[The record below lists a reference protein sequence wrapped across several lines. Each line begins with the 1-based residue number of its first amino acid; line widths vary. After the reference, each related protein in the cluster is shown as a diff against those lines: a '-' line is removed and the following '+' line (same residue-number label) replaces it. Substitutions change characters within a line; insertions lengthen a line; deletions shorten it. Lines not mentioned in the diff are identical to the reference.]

1 MAVCEW
7 AILCDYTFKDE
18 RGKICV
24 IGIFDRIVAASV
36 PTTQH
41 QAAIVMKFIG
51 DADEQVKFKV
61 EIVRPTGGLLGTIT
75 GESKLGTS
83 GTLEANLNLKELP
96 LPDWGP
102 YAFSIY
108 VNDAPAKPLTFTVD
122 KPKTLS
128 DRRPGTGRRDPDH
141 PQE

>member
-18 RGKICV
+18 QGKICV

-36 PTTQH
+36 PTKQH
-41 QAAIVMKFIG
+41 QAAIVMKFTG
-51 DADEQVKFKV
+51 NADEKVKFKV

-75 GESKLGTS
+75 GESKLDTS
-83 GTLEANLNLKELP
+83 GTLEVNLNLKELP

-102 YAFSIY
+102 YVFSIY
-108 VNDAPAKPLTFTVD
+108 ANDAPAKPLTFTVD
-122 KPKTLS
+122 KPTTLS
-128 DRRPGTGRRDPDH
+128 GRRPGTGRRGPDH